1 MYSRLLAPPE
11 GKSFFLFGPRGTG
24 KTTWVRATFP
34 QALFVDLLEASTF
47 NELLANPQR
56 LENRIPPKFTDWIV
70 IDEIQKIPALLD
82 EVHRLIEKRK
92 LKFVLTGSSARKLR
106 RHGPNLLAGRAVSRS
121 MHPLAAI
128 EMGERFNLE
137 QAVHHGMLPAVGSE
151 PDPADYLA
159 SYVRTYLEEE
169 VRQEGLTRNLAAFS
183 RFLESASFSQGSVLS
198 VTAVASDCGVER
210 KTVESYFG
218 ILEDLMIA
226 RKIPSFTKKA
236 KRRIIAHPKF
246 YFFDAGVFRTL
257 RPSGPLDAPEGAE
270 GPALETLFLQNLLA
284 VNDGLNLGYAIHYWR
299 TANQVEVDFVLYG
312 KRGLVAFEIKRG
324 ERIRSEE
331 LAGLRLFANDYPN
344 AHLFLAYGGERK
356 QYFDGIEA
364 WPIQKLLRALPV
376 VLQGEV

>member
-1 MYSRLLAPPE
+1 MYSRLLTPPQ

-24 KTTWVRATFP
+24 KTTWVRTAFP
-34 QALFVDLLEASTF
+34 DALFVDLLEATTF

-56 LENRIPPKFTDWIV
+56 LETRIPPKFGGWII

-106 RHGPNLLAGRAVSRS
+106 RQGPNLLAGRAVSRS
-121 MHPLAAI
+121 MHPLTAV
-128 EMGERFNLE
+128 EMGEDFNLE
-137 QAVHHGMLPAVGSE
+137 SAVRHGMLPAIGTE

-198 VTAVASDCGVER
+198 VSAVASDCGVER

-226 RKIPSFTKKA
+226 RRIPSFTKKA
-236 KRRIIAHPKF
+236 KRRVVAHPKF
-246 YFFDAGVFRTL
+246 YFFDTGVFRTL
-257 RPSGPLDAPEGAE
+257 RPAGPLDEPEGAE
-270 GPALETLFLQNLLA
+270 GPALETLLLQNLIA
-284 VNDGLNLGYAIHYWR
+284 VNDSLNLGYDIHYWR

-312 KRGLVAFEIKRG
+312 KKGLLAFEVKRG
-324 ERIRSEE
+324 DRIRGEE
-331 LAGLRLFANDYPN
+331 LTGLRLFAKDYPK
-344 AHLFLAYGGERK
+344 ARLFLAYGGDRK
-356 QYFDGIEA
+356 QYLEGIEV
-364 WPIQKLLRALPV
+364 WPMRELLAGLPE
-376 VLQGEV
+376 LL